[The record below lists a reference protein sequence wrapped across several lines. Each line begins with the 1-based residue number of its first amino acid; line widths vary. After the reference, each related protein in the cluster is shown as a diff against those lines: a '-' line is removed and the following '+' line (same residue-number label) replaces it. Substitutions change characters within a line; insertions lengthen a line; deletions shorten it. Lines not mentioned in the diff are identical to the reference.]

1 MFTIRLLLLVRVTDM
16 SVSPLASDCIGEK
29 LAPFNPS
36 SDEVV
41 DLALDYLDLNSDTDT
56 LIDLGCGDGRLL
68 ITAAIRSRD
77 KKDKIRTHKTN
88 IGNSGNLLNGKSHL
102 NKYQN
107 RRVDFDDI
115 QSQNLDPETP
125 TSEEGNENSKT
136 ERNSCTN
143 SDESTCDVDAVPDNE
158 KAYISSRLLPCI
170 GVEYDGKF
178 ALRAKE
184 SVQQRKQE
192 FIDLDDQITII
203 HGNALEVN
211 LEILQVNKVFVY
223 LVPSGLKLMEPKL
236 RQVLE
241 GGGRVVSYM
250 FSITNFK
257 PIKKGHYK
265 GTKVRLYTKDSL

>member
-1 MFTIRLLLLVRVTDM
+1 M
-16 SVSPLASDCIGEK
+16 SACALANDCIGEK

-36 SDEVV
+36 SDEVI

-77 KKDKIRTHKTN
+77 KKEKIRIHKANT
-88 IGNSGNLLNGKSHL
+88 GNLLNGKSQL
-102 NKYQN
+102 NEN
-107 RRVDFDDI
+107 ENERVDFDDI
-115 QSQNLDPETP
+115 QSQNIDLETP
-125 TSEEGNENSKT
+125 TIEEVDENSRT
-136 ERNSCTN
+136 ERNYSTN
-143 SDESTCDVDAVPDNE
+143 SEESTCDLDAVTYNE
-158 KAYISSRLLPCI
+158 KAYISSRFLPCI

-184 SVQQRKQE
+184 SVQQRKRE

-211 LEILQVNKVFVY
+211 LETLEVNKVFVY

-236 RQVLE
+236 RRVLE

-250 FSITNFK
+250 FSIPSFK
-257 PIKKGHYK
+257 PIKEGHYK